1 MRCRARPPSLKMDS
15 SRWSLIEEVFQ
26 GALERPPAERK
37 RYLAEACGNDPELL
51 PEIES
56 LLESDNDAADV
67 LRSLIAHDL
76 KQMTES
82 SLASD
87 LGLQVGPY
95 LLVRELDGG
104 GMGVVYL
111 AVRSDDHYFQIV
123 AVKTLRKGLDSA
135 ELVQRFRIER
145 QILATLNHP
154 NIGAILDGG
163 ETKDGRPFIV
173 MEYVEGQPITAASD
187 GRALSVRQR
196 IELFRSLCS
205 AVHYAHQKLIIH
217 RDIKP
222 SNVMVTPEGVVKLID
237 FGISK
242 PLEPQLHLADDPLT
256 GSGFRMMTPDYA
268 SPEQLQGKQL
278 TTGTDIYSLG
288 ILLFELLTGSRPYTL
303 RSLSPAAAERIVLEQ
318 ERRKPSS
325 VPHLSQRRRREIAG
339 DLDRIVI
346 MAMNRDPAQRY
357 LSVQHFEEDL
367 LRYLQGE
374 PIAAK
379 SASPLYTLKK
389 LVRRNK
395 AAVLTTCT
403 VTAVLSGSILVH
415 SSQSRMADRRVAQV
429 RSLANSAISD
439 MADKLQHSS
448 ASLETQAALFHSA
461 LTYLDEL
468 RQSTGNDPR
477 LLLELSKAYI
487 RIGDLEGSP
496 FAANLGN
503 LGTAVS
509 SYKKAWQAAW
519 ESHARNPGDESTEAI
534 IEAYQRM
541 AAIESFLGHLR
552 EAQDNYQQGLSWAR
566 DFWQRKPDDPA
577 RKRLLARDYAGLGEV
592 ALSSL
597 RPDQALGNFSA
608 AFHVFGADA
617 DGDEE
622 HDQMLAGLYR
632 GMARTLN
639 ELGNQSEAIENNR
652 KAVLLAEA
660 LVQRYPSSLKA
671 RQGLFLAYEEII
683 LPLAGRDALNVGDS
697 GQARV
702 YARKAVAIAQLLF
715 AIDGRNVQAHYD
727 LALAYT
733 AMGDSYRLTKPE
745 SASGWYVKAIDL
757 TKNLTPL
764 YGSGARHW
772 LAIRDEALAQ
782 VLRRKEQAPERL
794 RLLLEADVIRRELA
808 ETSPHGRLHLMR
820 SYCKLSDAELAVDD
834 IAKARQYAKAA
845 LPFLDEFDATS
856 PSLLVSR
863 DVAFCYES
871 EGALEQR
878 MAVNDVLS
886 PAERIAAE
894 SESRRWYQ
902 KSADVWA
909 TWNARGAA
917 TPESERERRRVEHL
931 LKQPK
936 AHLKGALMKWIPAS

>member
-1 MRCRARPPSLKMDS
+1 MDS

-37 RYLAEACGNDPELL
+37 RYLAEACGHDPELL
-51 PEIES
+51 PEIDS
-56 LLESDNDAADV
+56 LLESDNDAEDV
-67 LRSLIAHDL
+67 LRSLIADDL
-76 KQMTES
+76 KQMTQS

-123 AVKTLRKGLDSA
+123 AVKTLRKGLDSG

-173 MEYVEGQPITAASD
+173 MEYVEGQPITVASE
-187 GRALSVRQR
+187 GRALSIRQR

-242 PLEPQLHLADDPLT
+242 PLEPQLHLADDGLT

-278 TTGTDIYSLG
+278 TTATDVYSLG
-288 ILLFELLTGSRPYTL
+288 VLLYELLTGGRPYTL
-303 RSLSPAAAERIVLEQ
+303 RNLSPAAAERVVLEQ
-318 ERRKPSS
+318 DSRKPSS
-325 VPHLSQRRRREIAG
+325 APHLSLRKRGEIAG
-339 DLDRIVI
+339 DLDRIVL

-357 LSVQHFEEDL
+357 LSVQHFGEDL
-367 LRYLQGE
+367 LRYLQGK

-379 SASPLYTLKK
+379 SASPFYALKK
-389 LVRRNK
+389 LLQRNR
-395 AAVLTTCT
+395 ATVLTTCI
-403 VTAVLSGSILVH
+403 VTAVLIGSILVH
-415 SSQSRMADRRVAQV
+415 LSQSRKADRRVAEV
-429 RSLANSAISD
+429 RSLANSAISE
-439 MADKLQHSS
+439 MADKLQQSS

-461 LTYLDEL
+461 LTYLDQL

-496 FAANLGN
+496 FVANLGN

-519 ESHARNPGDESTEAI
+519 ESHSRSPGDESTEAI
-534 IEAYQRM
+534 VDAYQRM
-541 AAIESFLGHLR
+541 AGIESFLGHLR
-552 EAQDNYQQGLSWAR
+552 EAQDDYQQGLSWAR
-566 DFWQRKPDDPA
+566 DFWQRKPNDPA

-592 ALSSL
+592 ALSNL
-597 RPDQALGNFSA
+597 RPDQALENFSA
-608 AFHVFGADA
+608 AFNVFGTNA
-617 DGDEE
+617 DGDED
-622 HDQMLAGLYR
+622 HDQMLAGLNR

-639 ELGNQSEAIENNR
+639 ELGNQSEAIEHNR
-652 KAVLLAEA
+652 KAVILAEA

-671 RQGLFLAYEEII
+671 RRGLFLADEEIV
-683 LPLAGRDALNVGDS
+683 LPLAGRDTLNVGDS
-697 GQARV
+697 GQALV
-702 YARKAVAIAQLLF
+702 YARKALAIAQLLL

-727 LALAYT
+727 LAIAYT
-733 AMGDSYRLTKPE
+733 AMGDSYRMTKPE
-745 SASGWYVKAIDL
+745 FARGWYLKAIDF
-757 TKNLTPL
+757 TKSLIPQ

-772 LAIRDEALAQ
+772 LAIRDEALAE
-782 VLRRKEQAPERL
+782 VLRRKEEQPERL
-794 RLLLEADVIRRELA
+794 RLLLEADVVRRELA
-808 ETSPHGRLHLMR
+808 GTSPHGRLHLMR
-820 SYCKLSDAELAVDD
+820 SYCKLSDAELAVGD
-834 IAKARQYAKAA
+834 IATARQYSQAA
-845 LPFLDEFDATS
+845 LPLLDKFDAAS

-863 DVAFCYES
+863 DIAFCYES
-871 EGALEQR
+871 EGTVEQR
-878 MAVNDVLS
+878 IAASAALS
-886 PAERIAAE
+886 AAERITAEAE
-894 SESRRWYQ
+894 SRKWYQ
-902 KSADVWA
+902 KSANAWAVW
-909 TWNARGAA
+909 NSRGAA
-917 TPESERERRRVEHL
+917 TPESEHERHKVEHL
-931 LKQPK
+931 LKQRQAPTK
-936 AHLKGALMKWIPAS
+936 AR